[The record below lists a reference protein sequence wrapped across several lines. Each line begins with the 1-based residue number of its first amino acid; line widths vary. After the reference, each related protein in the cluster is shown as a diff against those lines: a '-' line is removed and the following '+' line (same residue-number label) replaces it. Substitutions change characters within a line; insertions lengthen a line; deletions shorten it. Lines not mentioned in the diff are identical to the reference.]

1 MHGALAGS
9 QTVNLYK
16 TKLDVTADSSIS
28 LTYNKP
34 SADDTSK
41 AQIALIFE
49 EDPTQTVYL
58 PIENSGKKTEG
69 WTTAT
74 VSLGA
79 YACKTIAA
87 IALELSATELVENY
101 QLNLGRLVVS
111 DGQSHTPAAPTG
123 LKLVNRFDG
132 TNEIQLAGI
141 LGDYD
146 TVKNYHVYAVYAVA
160 QNGLWAALTLRITTS
175 RP

>member
-1 MHGALAGS
+1 MNGEEDHFNYTQIGAYNGGSSLAMHGALAGS

-58 PIENSGKKTEG
+58 PIENSGKKTDG
-69 WTTAT
+69 
-74 VSLGA
+74 LDHRHR
-79 YACKTIAA
+79 
-87 IALELSATELVENY
+87 LP
-101 QLNLGRLVVS
+101 GRLCWQDHCRHRPGAVRH
-111 DGQSHTPAAPTG
+111 G
-123 LKLVNRFDG
+123 
-132 TNEIQLAGI
+132 AGGE
-141 LGDYD
+141 L
-146 TVKNYHVYAVYAVA
+146 
-160 QNGLWAALTLRITTS
+160 LS
-175 RP
+175 

>member
-16 TKLDVTADSSIS
+16 TKLDVTADSKD
-28 LTYNKP
+28 LPDLQQAP

-79 YACKTIAA
+79 YAGKTIAA
-87 IALELSATELVENY
+87 IALSCPP
-101 QLNLGRLVVS
+101 RS
-111 DGQSHTPAAPTG
+111 WW
-123 LKLVNRFDG
+123 R
-132 TNEIQLAGI
+132 
-141 LGDYD
+141 
-146 TVKNYHVYAVYAVA
+146 
-160 QNGLWAALTLRITTS
+160 TTS
-175 RP
+175 